1 MLNRSLNLSRKVFT
15 NFVRTHS
22 HGGIPGEVNITALT
36 QFVILCNIYHLP
48 KFHFTLQ
55 NLPFDITNRYK
66 LTALFVV
73 FFGSGLGAPFF
84 VLRHQLLK
92 K

>member
-15 NFVRTHS
+15 NFVRNGS
-22 HGGIPGEVNITALT
+22 HGGVPGEVRIPLIFYEIVM
-36 QFVILCNIYHLP
+36 Q
-48 KFHFTLQ
+48 HFLIKINFQ

-66 LTALFVV
+66 LTAMFIV